1 MTPIVSGT
9 TTERIVRTAI
19 ATLIFSGYSCWLL
32 WDGYVSYP
40 QQNIRSAF
48 TNKIG
53 VEPPDPLPVSDPK
66 LTADVVEAIPKGT
79 TVDLVKNQWGEPHFE
94 HQNKLYYFGEAGF
107 AVIQVGRSKVAELR
121 WNEGPRYKQLDITL
135 QRIFGFSL
143 IPVGLGFLIQL
154 FRVLR
159 TRVELNDQGLHIR
172 GRPLISFDDICS
184 ISMPDP
190 DSKSSSVGMHYQHGD
205 EEKTVKLDPYVVK
218 KLPEMIKIIQDKL
231 DLRNV

>member
-1 MTPIVSGT
+1 MTTIVSGT
-9 TTERIVRTAI
+9 TTERIIRTAI

-40 QQNIRSAF
+40 QQNIRAAF
-48 TNKIG
+48 INKIG
-53 VEPPDPLPVSDPK
+53 VELPDPLPVSDPK
-66 LTADVVEAIPKGT
+66 LTADVIEAIPQGT
-79 TVDLVKNQWGEPHFE
+79 TVDIIKNQWGEPHFE

-107 AVIQVGRSKVAELR
+107 AMIQVGRSNVAELR

-143 IPVGLGFLIQL
+143 IPVGLGFLIHL
-154 FRVLR
+154 VRVLR

-172 GRPLISFDDICS
+172 SRPLILFEDIRS
-184 ISMPDP
+184 ISKPDP
-190 DSKSSSVGMHYQHGD
+190 DGKSSSVGLHYHPGG
-205 EEKTVKLDPYVVK
+205 EEKIVNLDPYVVK
-218 KLPEMIKIIQDKL
+218 KLPEIIKIIQDKL